1 MFLSNPDQA
10 LPHGQAYRFPWE
22 GSQTKTLPDVSRGAR
37 TGLSA
42 SINICFLGLVEHFCF
57 SQPVCILWLIKGD
70 FICSQYVLGNQEAL
84 DIIALMFTWSKQGDF
99 HRGLLLHCHQQCPG
113 DPTGEPRGMGTPVVT
128 TAMGRGHVEVG
139 RGQLGARQSHCSA
152 RGLGACISSPLAHH
166 MAHPPTT
173 QRQQKACK
181 ASMPTSKKLT
191 PHCPSPSQHC

>member
-1 MFLSNPDQA
+1 MF
-10 LPHGQAYRFPWE
+10 
-22 GSQTKTLPDVSRGAR
+22 SRSGRA
-37 TGLSA
+37 
-42 SINICFLGLVEHFCF
+42 FFF

-99 HRGLLLHCHQQCPG
+99 HQGLLLHCHQQCPG
-113 DPTGEPRGMGTPVVT
+113 DPTGEPRGRDTTVVT

-173 QRQQKACK
+173 QRLQGIHAHVKKTHSSLPISQPALLRPKPSSCFGGRAAVKAK
-181 ASMPTSKKLT
+181 
-191 PHCPSPSQHC
+191 

>member
-1 MFLSNPDQA
+1 MF
-10 LPHGQAYRFPWE
+10 
-22 GSQTKTLPDVSRGAR
+22 SRSGRA
-37 TGLSA
+37 
-42 SINICFLGLVEHFCF
+42 FFF

-99 HRGLLLHCHQQCPG
+99 HQGLLLHCHQQCPG
-113 DPTGEPRGMGTPVVT
+113 DPTGEPRGRDTTVVT

-152 RGLGACISSPLAHH
+152 RGLGACISPPLAHH

-173 QRQQKACK
+173 QRRQRACK
-181 ASMPTSKKLT
+181 ASMPTSKKNSPLT
-191 PHCPSPSQHC
+191 AHLPASTAETKT